1 MSHWF
6 RFKQRIARH
15 FSHDGTK
22 RMRRSTLAS
31 ADAAGISRGAHVT
44 VSDDHAAAIER
55 TNGGD
60 AGLVRAAGQVFA
72 PVGTPGRVC
81 TGCGRT
87 WYPWSKTC
95 PRQACGAAT
104 VPE

>member
-1 MSHWF
+1 MSVKVQLPPGCEGF
-6 RFKQRIARH
+6 RMQ
-15 FSHDGTK
+15 DGTSYGG
-22 RMRRSTLAS
+22 RE
-31 ADAAGISRGAHVT
+31 GAHVT